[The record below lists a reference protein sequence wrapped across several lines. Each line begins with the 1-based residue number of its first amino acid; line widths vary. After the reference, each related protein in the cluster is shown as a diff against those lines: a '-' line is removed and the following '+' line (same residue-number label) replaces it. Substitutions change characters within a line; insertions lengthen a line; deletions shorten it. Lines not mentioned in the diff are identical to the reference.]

1 MAWTIDTNTCAVTM
15 HRGDTGAYYVTF
27 EGSEGA
33 YEDGDTAIYMV
44 KQGQEELIY
53 KEYNLNPATPNSYEC
68 GDGKILVAFQNST
81 TDTWA
86 AGSYSTEFR
95 VARNPKRDLKVALK
109 VTSEEAEP
117 ITAAIDEDTCLAYV
131 TTDTGTV
138 TLTYTTEWSASPAS
152 YGITVTGTPVNG
164 DQITVS
170 WNKNGTGRV
179 MDGDNV
185 RTVIKSSITIQ
196 DVLIEI

>member
-1 MAWTIDTNTCAVTM
+1 MWAIDTNTGAVTM

-27 EGSEGA
+27 EGTEGA

-44 KQGQEELIY
+44 KQGQNELIY
-53 KEYNLNPATPNSYEC
+53 KEYNLQPETPNSYEC

-86 AGSYSTEFR
+86 AGQYATEFR
-95 VARNPKRDLKVALK
+95 VARNPKRDLKVALV
-109 VTSEEAEP
+109 VTSEEDDP
-117 ITAAIDEDTCLAYV
+117 ITATIDEDTCLAYV

-138 TLTYTTEWSASPAS
+138 TLSYTSAWSANPAN
-152 YGITVTGTPVNG
+152 YGITVSGTPVSG

>member
-1 MAWTIDTNTCAVTM
+1 MSWAIDPNTYAVTM
-15 HRGDTGAYYVTF
+15 HRGDTGAYYITF
-27 EGSEGA
+27 EGSSGA

-44 KQGQEELIY
+44 KSGQTEMIY
-53 KEYNLNPATPNSYEC
+53 KEFNLQPETPNSYEL
-68 GDGKILVAFQNST
+68 GDGKILIAFQNST

-86 AGSYSTEFR
+86 AGQYNTEFR
-95 VARNPKRDLKVALK
+95 VARNPKRDVKVAMK
-109 VTSEEAEP
+109 VTSEEDDP
-117 ITAAIDEDTCLAYV
+117 ITATIDEDTCLAYV
-131 TTDTGTV
+131 TTKTGTV
-138 TLTYTTEWSASPAS
+138 TLAYTTEWSESPSS
-152 YGITVTGTPVNG
+152 YGITVTGTPVSG

-170 WNKNGTGRV
+170 WNKDGTGRV